1 MSAPADVVV
10 VGGGPAGAATASL
23 LADGGLSVT
32 LLEKARFPR
41 EKACAEYLS
50 PGVVDVLERLGA
62 GRALDALEPG
72 RPRGMRLVS
81 RSSSFLLTYPDG
93 AAERRPLCV
102 ARPRFDQ
109 ALLELAR
116 QRGARVVEGGR
127 VLGAVVAGRRVVGV
141 RTDRG
146 EVAAGFVVAAD
157 GTYSAVARSLG
168 LDRPPGW
175 PRRLGLVARYR
186 GVALG
191 GAAEMHVGRAVY
203 CGLAPLGDGTV
214 NVGLV
219 VPLAARPDGEPKER
233 YFERRLADLPG
244 VRAALR
250 DARRVTP
257 VRGVGPLRRR
267 VRRVDGPGFLL
278 VGDAAGFLDPFTGE
292 GIFRALRGAEL
303 AAPAVARALA
313 DPAGQPSGYTATR
326 RREFGAKEALCWLVQ
341 GFLLSQP
348 LFGYALGRLDA
359 RPALAATL
367 AAALGDYGPA
377 APTLRP
383 GYLWS
388 LLRPW

>member
-1 MSAPADVVV
+1 MSPTADVVV
-10 VGGGPAGAATASL
+10 VGGGPAGAATAAL
-23 LADGGLSVT
+23 LARGDRRVT

-62 GRALDALEPG
+62 RAALDTLELG
-72 RPRGMRLVS
+72 RPRGMELVS
-81 RSSSFLLTYPDG
+81 PSGRFLLTYPDG

-109 ALLELAR
+109 ALLDHAR
-116 QRGARVVEGGR
+116 EGGVRVLEGGR
-127 VLGAVVAGRRVVGV
+127 ALGAVTTGGRVVGV

-146 EVAAGFVVAAD
+146 EVAADFVVGAD
-157 GTYSAVARSLG
+157 GLHSAIARSLG
-168 LDRPPGW
+168 LERRTGW

-186 GVALG
+186 GVALN
-191 GAAEMHVGRAVY
+191 GAAEMHVGRALY

-219 VPLAARPDGEPKER
+219 VPLAAGPRDEPKER

-250 DARRVTP
+250 GASRVTP

-267 VRRVDGPGFLL
+267 VHRVDGPGFLL

-303 AAPAVARALA
+303 AAPAVDRALA
-313 DPAGQPSGYTATR
+313 QGGGRPTGYAAAR
-326 RREFGAKEALCWLVQ
+326 RREFAAKEALCWLIQ
-341 GFLLSQP
+341 GFLLSPP
-348 LFGYALGRLDA
+348 LFGYALRRLA
-359 RPALAATL
+359 GRPALAATL
-367 AAALGDYGPA
+367 ARALGDYGPA
-377 APTLRP
+377 APALRP
-383 GYLWS
+383 TYLWS
-388 LLRPW
+388 LLRP